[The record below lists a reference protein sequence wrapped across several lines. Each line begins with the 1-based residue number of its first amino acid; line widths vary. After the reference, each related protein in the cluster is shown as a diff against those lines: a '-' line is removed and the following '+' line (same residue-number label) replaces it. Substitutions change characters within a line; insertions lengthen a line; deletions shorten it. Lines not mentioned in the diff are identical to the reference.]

1 VFRTEGT
8 QSRVFCLVLPL
19 LLPFYPQKLP
29 VESSDLADTVI
40 GRPTLCYKASSAS
53 SQSLESK
60 KRDVRSTIGQ
70 HREEALQARSGPC
83 TQLAYSDPGIPSSFE
98 GPLLDQTGADEAAGA
113 KSSEE
118 ILALCKGAYAAS
130 SSSIHGAGMR
140 AAVYAARVRD

>member
-1 VFRTEGT
+1 MAA
-8 QSRVFCLVLPL
+8 Q
-19 LLPFYPQKLP
+19 
-29 VESSDLADTVI
+29 
-40 GRPTLCYKASSAS
+40 
-53 SQSLESK
+53 
-60 KRDVRSTIGQ
+60 
-70 HREEALQARSGPC
+70 EALQARSGPC

-113 KSSEE
+113 KRGGRGLGWSSEE